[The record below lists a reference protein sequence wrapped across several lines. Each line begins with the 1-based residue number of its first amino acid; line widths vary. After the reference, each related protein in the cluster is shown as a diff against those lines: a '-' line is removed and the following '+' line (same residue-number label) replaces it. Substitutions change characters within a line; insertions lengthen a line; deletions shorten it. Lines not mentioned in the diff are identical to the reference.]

1 MSLTITSIFNY
12 NKSMLK
18 DQLIEFGLTKTE
30 SEIYILVAKTS
41 NIAAGEIIKNLNI
54 NRALV
59 YRALE
64 SLVAQNLISESKTKS
79 VKTYSINDP
88 IYFRSKV
95 DNQMVL
101 ANKIQEQV
109 KNLNTN
115 LDSQNQVSIYKG
127 QEAILN
133 FINLVLE
140 TKKTWYVIGAIF
152 GMTQPEF
159 KDHISY
165 FEKAFVKSKIETKV
179 IAKFGSQNLSWTP
192 KQLTQIRTLPQD
204 FQNSPIVVHIFGDYV
219 CHTIWEKP
227 ETVIVIK
234 NQAIAL
240 EYQKYFELLW
250 QKAN

>member
-1 MSLTITSIFNY
+1 
-12 NKSMLK
+12 MLK
-18 DQLIEFGLTKTE
+18 DQLIEFGLTSTQA
-30 SEIYILVAKTS
+30 EIYILVAKTA
-41 NIAAGEIIKNLNI
+41 NITAGEIIKTLDV
-54 NRALV
+54 NRVLV

-64 SLVAQNLISESKTKS
+64 SLVTQNLISESKIKN

-88 IYFRSKV
+88 IYFKSKV

-101 ANKIQEQV
+101 ASKIEEQI
-109 KNLNTN
+109 KNLNENPDQT
-115 LDSQNQVSIYKG
+115 SQVSLYKG

-140 TKKTWYVIGAIF
+140 TKQTWYVIGAVF

-165 FEKAFVKSKIETKV
+165 FEKAFLKSKIQTKV
-179 IAKFGSQNLSWTP
+179 IAKFGSKDLSWTP
-192 KQLTQIRTLPQD
+192 KQLTEIRTLPKD
-204 FQNSPIVVHIFGDYV
+204 FANSPIVVHIFGDYV

-240 EYQKYFELLW
+240 EYQKYFDILW
-250 QKAN
+250 QKTN